1 MGCGRGGPSVGNW
14 EGVNIE
20 AKALLVTFPSSAS
33 FGAHGSLRITLSGS
47 LVPPRISG
55 DCQAVGLP
63 TPYCTPCRTLGVWT
77 CGPRAVT
84 VAVSVSPPLNVP
96 LAQSCLQAAL
106 SSRALQD
113 RGGKV
118 LPLFHGAVFP
128 STPPQ
133 PLHTAH
139 QAPKVFRGLLRVLF
153 AISQQ
158 SFPCAFL
165 CSLVISV
172 EV

>member
-113 RGGKV
+113 RGGKCFPFSTGPFFHQPRPSHCTRPTR
-118 LPLFHGAVFP
+118 LPRFSGA
-128 STPPQ
+128 
-133 PLHTAH
+133 
-139 QAPKVFRGLLRVLF
+139 
-153 AISQQ
+153 
-158 SFPCAFL
+158 C
-165 CSLVISV
+165 
-172 EV
+172 